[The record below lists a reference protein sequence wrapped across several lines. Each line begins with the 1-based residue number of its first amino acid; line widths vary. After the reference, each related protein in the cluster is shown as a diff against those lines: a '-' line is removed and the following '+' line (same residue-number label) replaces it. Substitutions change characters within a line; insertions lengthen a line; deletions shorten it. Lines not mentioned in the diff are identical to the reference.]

1 MGKPA
6 REIVLASTSPYRA
19 QLLQRLHLPFTT
31 AAPQVD
37 ETHLPSEGPSALVQ
51 RLAEAKART
60 VADTHPEALII
71 GSDQSASHQG
81 HILGKPGN
89 AERAREQLA
98 SLSGGTV
105 TFHTGLCLLD
115 AASGEARV
123 ADVEYT
129 VTFRPLS
136 DAEIRAYVALDNP
149 VDCAGSFKSE
159 GLGVSLFE
167 RMEGSDPTAL
177 VGLPLIRLCHWLR
190 ETGIAMPP
198 TEER

>member
-1 MGKPA
+1 M

-37 ETHLPSEGPSALVQ
+37 ETRLPDEDAAALVR
-51 RLAEAKART
+51 RLAEAKARAVT
-60 VADTHPEALII
+60 GGTHPDALII
-71 GSDQSASHQG
+71 GSDQSASHG
-81 HILGKPGN
+81 GRILGKPGN

-115 AASGEARV
+115 ASSGEARV
-123 ADVEYT
+123 EDVEYT
-129 VTFRPLS
+129 VTFRRLS

-190 ETGIAMPP
+190 EAGIAMPP

>member
-1 MGKPA
+1 MH
-6 REIVLASTSPYRA
+6 EIVLASTSPYRA

-37 ETHLPSEGPSALVQ
+37 EARLPDEEAAALVQ
-51 RLAEAKART
+51 RLAEAKARA
-60 VADTHPEALII
+60 VADIHPDALII

-81 HILGKPGN
+81 RILGKPGN

-115 AASGEARV
+115 APSGKTRV
-123 ADVEYT
+123 ADVEYI
-129 VTFRPLS
+129 VSFRPLS

-167 RMEGSDPTAL
+167 RMEGADPTAL
-177 VGLPLIRLCHWLR
+177 VGLPLIRLCQWLR
-190 ETGIAMPP
+190 EAGIAMPP
-198 TEER
+198 AEEH

>member
-1 MGKPA
+1 M

-19 QLLQRLHLPFTT
+19 QLLQRLHLPFAT

-37 ETHLPSEGPSALVQ
+37 ETRLPDEDAAALVQ
-51 RLAEAKART
+51 RLAEAKARA
-60 VADTHPEALII
+60 VGDTHPGALII

-89 AERAREQLA
+89 PERAREQLA

-115 AASGEARV
+115 AASGQARV
-123 ADVEYT
+123 EDVEYI
-129 VTFRPLS
+129 VTFRQLS
-136 DAEIRAYVALDNP
+136 DTEIRAYVALDDP

-167 RMEGSDPTAL
+167 RMGGSDPTAL

-190 ETGIAMPP
+190 AAGVAVPP
-198 TEER
+198 PATRG

>member
-1 MGKPA
+1 M

-19 QLLQRLHLPFTT
+19 QLLERLRLPFTT
-31 AAPQVD
+31 ARPEVD
-37 ETHLPSEGPSALVQ
+37 ETRATDEGPAALVQ
-51 RLAEAKART
+51 RLAEAKARA
-60 VADTHPEALII
+60 VAYAHPEALII

-89 AERAREQLA
+89 PERAREQLA
-98 SLSGGTV
+98 ALSGGAV

-115 AASGEARV
+115 ATSGQARV
-123 ADVEYT
+123 EDVEYT
-129 VTFRPLS
+129 VTFRQLADP
-136 DAEIRAYVALDNP
+136 EIRAYVALDDP

-190 ETGIAMPP
+190 EAGIAVPP
-198 TEER
+198 RLARGSGL